1 MLPIIVD
8 YNGVGAELL
17 TYIESLTLSDV
28 LSGEAST
35 LSVTLSNIDGRFT
48 GNWAAVKGDVLN
60 FSLGSAK
67 TRAYAIDKITVNT
80 RPATVVWACTARPAT
95 SRKPSGGSSGRKPPP
110 PEAATLNTRAS
121 WPAITGLSLSALLAR
136 VAGDVDMSHKY
147 AADNDPDLGTVA
159 RYQESAWR
167 LLTRQARRFG
177 CTVNASAD
185 MLTIVNAKR
194 SSAAVAPV
202 PQVAVELE
210 LADIESL
217 ANSDSMAPA
226 KVRTV
231 KIDPALGEIS
241 SVDAVSG
248 DGEEILVPSTGGDS
262 EAILALHAALA
273 REVRITIFPREIV
286 AGAIVETPVG
296 RFEVKKVDYSL
307 SATAE
312 TMSLTCKGV

>member
-1 MLPIIVD
+1 MLPIKVD

-17 TYIESLTLSDV
+17 TYIESLTMADV

-35 LSVTLSNIDGRFT
+35 LSVTLNNHDGRFT
-48 GNWAAVKGDVLN
+48 GNWQAVKGDGLN
-60 FSLGSAK
+60 FSLGDAK
-67 TRAYAIDKITVNT
+67 TRAFAIDKITINT
-80 RPATVVWACTARPAT
+80 RPATVVWACSARPAT
-95 SRKPSGGSSGRKPPP
+95 SRKPSGGGSGSKPPP
-110 PEAATLNTRAS
+110 PEAATLNTKAS
-121 WPAITGLSLSALLAR
+121 WAPIQGITLSGLLAR
-136 VAGDVDMSHKY
+136 IADDVGMSHKY

-194 SSAAVAPV
+194 SSAAVTPV
-202 PQVAVELE
+202 PQVAVELG
-210 LADIESL
+210 LTDIESL

-231 KIDPALGEIS
+231 KIDPALGQID
-241 SVDAVSG
+241 VTDAVSG
-248 DGEEILVPSTGGDS
+248 DGEEVLVPSTGGDS
-262 EAILALHAALA
+262 EAILALQSALA
-273 REVRITIFPREIV
+273 NEVRLTIFPREIV